1 MNDLKC
7 KIDKRRRRRKS
18 KRNLRK
24 IQNENKHLVLE
35 KMKEEEERVE
45 RWQKS
50 KEAELNKRIEVVYL
64 VMLKV

>member
-7 KIDKRRRRRKS
+7 KIVKRRRRRKS

-24 IQNENKHLVLE
+24 IQDENKHLVME
-35 KMKEEEERVE
+35 KMKKEEERVE

-50 KEAELNKRIEVVYL
+50 KEAELNKRIEVVY
-64 VMLKV
+64 

>member
-7 KIDKRRRRRKS
+7 KINKRRRRRKN

-24 IQNENKHLVLE
+24 LRDENKHLVLE
-35 KMKEEEERVE
+35 KIKEEEDRIEQ
-45 RWQKS
+45 WQKS
-50 KEAELNKRIEVVYL
+50 KEAELSKRIEVVYL

>member
-50 KEAELNKRIEVVYL
+50 KEAELNKRIEVVY
-64 VMLKV
+64 